1 MTVLMK
7 HDMPEKEWDFPSA
20 TVEKMAVFR
29 LDVTEWSCKEHS
41 R

>member
-20 TVEKMAVFR
+20 MVEKTAVFQ